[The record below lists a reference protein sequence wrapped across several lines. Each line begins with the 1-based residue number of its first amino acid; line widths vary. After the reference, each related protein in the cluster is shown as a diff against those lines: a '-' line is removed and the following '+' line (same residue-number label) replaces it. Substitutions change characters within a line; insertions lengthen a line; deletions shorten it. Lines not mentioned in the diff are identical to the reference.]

1 VQLSQILRDI
11 DGARV
16 TGDPDLSIRGL
27 AYDSR
32 AVEPG
37 FLFAALRGGRRDG
50 LEYAA
55 QAVAAG
61 ATAVMASRPPVPAA
75 TGAAWVQVPD
85 DRLALALMARNYYG
99 RPDERMT
106 MVGVTGTNGK
116 TTVAWLLEA
125 ALKEAGLRPCLL
137 GTVAYRFGRDE
148 QKADRTTPESLDLM
162 VALDRFATAGARSC
176 AMEVSSHALALRRVG
191 GIAFRAAVFTNLT
204 QDHLDFH
211 GTMEAYLEAKML
223 LFRGLDPGAVAVLN
237 ADDPASAALRA
248 ATRARVVTWGE
259 GAGAD
264 VRVEALR
271 ADLGGIAMTLAI
283 RPGVIPGAAAGGAA
297 GTGAARGAAEPL
309 AIASPLLGATNA
321 KNLAAAAAAV
331 LALGLPREAVT
342 RGLAQVGGV
351 PGRFERVDEGQ
362 PFLVLVDYAHTDDA
376 ITSLLRTV
384 RGLGPK
390 RIITA
395 FGCGG
400 DRDRAKRP
408 KMGHAAASG
417 SDIVVVTSD
426 NPRSEDPVAII
437 EAILPGVRSALG
449 VGDAAPLPA
458 DRCHVVPERREAIR
472 RALGLARPGDCVVI
486 AGKGHETYQILGERT
501 VPFDDRQAAR
511 DILRSPAEPDRGRA
525 AGCC

>member
-1 VQLSQILRDI
+1 VQLSRLLRDL
-11 DGARV
+11 DGARL

-32 AVEPG
+32 AIEAG

-50 LEYAA
+50 LDYVA

-75 TGAAWVQVPD
+75 AGAAWVQVPD

-99 RPDERMT
+99 HPDERMT

-125 ALKEAGLRPCLL
+125 ALREAGLRPCLL

-211 GTMEAYLEAKML
+211 GTMEAYLEAKAL
-223 LFRGLDPGAVAVLN
+223 LFRGLEPHAVAVLN

-259 GAGAD
+259 SADAD
-264 VRVEALR
+264 VRVETLR
-271 ADLGGIAMTLAI
+271 TDLDGIAMTLAI
-283 RPGVIPGAAAGGAA
+283 GPGVIPGGPATGGKAA
-297 GTGAARGAAEPL
+297 GAAEPFT
-309 AIASPLLGATNA
+309 ITSPLLGATNA
-321 KNLAAAAAAV
+321 KNLAAAAATA
-331 LALGLPREAVT
+331 LALDLPPEAVA

-376 ITSLLRTV
+376 IANLLRTV

-390 RIITA
+390 RIITL

-426 NPRSEDPVAII
+426 NPRSENPVAII
-437 EAILPGVRSALG
+437 EAILPGVRRALG
-449 VGDAAPLPA
+449 VGDAATLPA

>member
-1 VQLSQILRDI
+1 VQLSRILRDI
-11 DGARV
+11 EGARV
-16 TGDPDLSIRGL
+16 TGDPDLPVRGL
-27 AYDSR
+27 AYDSH
-32 AVEPG
+32 AIEPG
-37 FLFAALRGGRRDG
+37 FLFAALRGVRRDG

-75 TGAAWVQVPD
+75 TGATWVQVPD

-116 TTVAWLLEA
+116 TTVAWLIEA

-137 GTVAYRFGRDE
+137 GTVAHRFGRDE

-176 AMEVSSHALALRRVG
+176 AMEVSSHALVLRRVG

-211 GTMEAYLEAKML
+211 GTMEAYLEAKAL

-264 VRVEALR
+264 VRVETLR
-271 ADLGGIAMTLAI
+271 ADLDGISMTLAI
-283 RPGVIPGAAAGGAA
+283 GPGVIPGATS
-297 GTGAARGAAEPL
+297 TGAVRGAAAPL
-309 AIASPLLGATNA
+309 TITSPLLGATNA
-321 KNLAAAAAAV
+321 KNLAAAAAVA
-331 LALGLPREAVT
+331 LALDLPREAVA
-342 RGLAQVGGV
+342 RGLAQVRGV

-376 ITSLLRTV
+376 IASLLRTV

-390 RIITA
+390 RIITL

-408 KMGHAAASG
+408 KMGYAAAAG

-437 EAILPGVRSALG
+437 EAILPGVRRALG
-449 VGDAAPLPA
+449 AGDTAALPA
-458 DRCHVVPERREAIR
+458 ARCHVVPDRREAIR
-472 RALGLARPGDCVVI
+472 CALGLAQPGDCVVI

-511 DILRSPAEPDRGRA
+511 DILRSPVEPDRGRA